1 MKAPRSPARGYSP
14 WRKVRHA
21 VNGLL
26 HAIRHDFSVAYKIPV
41 SAIVIVASL
50 VFARWVDLI
59 LVVVVTAQALAAELF
74 NSALERLCDFVENRY
89 DPRIG
94 AIKDIAAAAAGVTI
108 LVWAAVVVYEYL
120 KFFLLLIRRI

>member
-1 MKAPRSPARGYSP
+1 MKAPGPPAGGYHP

-26 HAIRHDFSVAYKIPV
+26 HAMRHDFSVAYKIPV
-41 SAIVIVASL
+41 SVIVIVASL
-50 VFARWVDLI
+50 VFSRWVDLI

-108 LVWAAVVVYEYL
+108 LVWAAVVVYEYIS
-120 KFFLLLIRRI
+120 FFLLLLRRI

>member
-1 MKAPRSPARGYSP
+1 MKASGSLVRGYSA
-14 WRKVRHA
+14 WRKIRHA

-26 HAIRHDFSVAYKIPV
+26 HAMRHDFSVAYKIPV

-50 VFARWVDLI
+50 IFARWVDLI
-59 LVVVVTAQALAAELF
+59 LVVVVTAQVLVAELF

-108 LVWAAVVVYEYL
+108 LVWAAVVVYEYI
-120 KFFLLLIRRI
+120 KFLLLFLRRI

>member
-1 MKAPRSPARGYSP
+1 VKAPGPPARGYPP

-26 HAIRHDFSVAYKIPV
+26 HAMRYDLSVAYKIPV
-41 SAIVIVASL
+41 SVIVIVASI

-59 LVVVVTAQALAAELF
+59 LLVVVTAQALAAELF
-74 NSALERLCDFVENRY
+74 NSAVERLCDFVENRY

-120 KFFLLLIRRI
+120 KFLLLLLRGI